1 MENNDK
7 LLCYCDFKSDLII
20 LAVNIIVSALLL
32 VNNSPTCPNGHQT
45 YANHYLLRLNSSTSV
60 SPCLAHINHPQ
71 CILILAQRMHFLKKG
86 GISYERI
93 CSVFGLQQADRA
105 PSEMEYFHSSLT
117 ISTLLHVAI
126 MRDKTLSNEQLH
138 VVRVVPIT
146 NHCV

>member
-71 CILILAQRMHFLKKG
+71 CILILAQRMHFFKK
-86 GISYERI
+86 RW
-93 CSVFGLQQADRA
+93 
-105 PSEMEYFHSSLT
+105 YFL
-117 ISTLLHVAI
+117 
-126 MRDKTLSNEQLH
+126 
-138 VVRVVPIT
+138 
-146 NHCV
+146 